1 MADNSSDWADRS
13 DLSLSSD
20 EEDFVSSQSTAS
32 AEPDSLAS
40 QHLPAAL
47 SKLHVAEM
55 GSTQSSD
62 PRATSTSTTSTGV
75 STYATPI
82 PKEERK
88 KMNLLDL
95 PLDVLKEI
103 IKEVRVS
110 LHVYGVLPCRS
121 FMPMLMATTTLDHA
135 HE

>member
-32 AEPDSLAS
+32 AEPDSLADH
-40 QHLPAAL
+40 HLPAAL

-55 GSTQSSD
+55 GSVQSSD
-62 PRATSTSTTSTGV
+62 PSATSPSRTSTGA

-82 PKEERK
+82 FKGERK

-110 LHVYGVLPCRS
+110 PHVYGVLPIRS
-121 FMPMLMATTTLDHA
+121 FTPMLMFTTTLDHA